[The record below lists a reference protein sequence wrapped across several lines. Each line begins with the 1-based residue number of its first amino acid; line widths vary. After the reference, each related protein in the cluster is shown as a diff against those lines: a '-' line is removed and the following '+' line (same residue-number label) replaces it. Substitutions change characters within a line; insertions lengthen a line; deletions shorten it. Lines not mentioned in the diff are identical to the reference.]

1 MTWFKVDDGFYRNP
15 KTAPLSD
22 TAQALWLRAATW
34 SCDMLTDG
42 VVPEAMISVLRGRK
56 KTASELVD
64 SGLWEK
70 TESGYLFHD
79 WFEYQPSA
87 EETAELKEKRSE
99 AGRRGAEKRWGKPDS
114 KSHSK
119 PIANAM
125 PNTIANQKQDDSTPH
140 GKPIAKSCPVSVPVT
155 TKETTP
161 NGVVKKHTKSSASKT
176 LIPDDWAPTVAH
188 RELAAKQNIDIEAEA
203 AKFTDWAKANGRKY
217 VDWDRAFSNWI
228 RNSKNFNRPS
238 SGYVNRAQQK
248 LDDQLRRIREV
259 EALEQSQPTL
269 IGGSN
274 GNSYGF

>member
-1 MTWFKVDDGFYRNP
+1 
-15 KTAPLSD
+15 
-22 TAQALWLRAATW
+22 
-34 SCDMLTDG
+34 MLTDG

-125 PNTIANQKQDDSTPH
+125 PNTMANQKQDDSTPH
-140 GKPIAKSCPVSVPVT
+140 GKPIAKSCPVSVPVL
-155 TKETTP
+155 KETKP
-161 NGVVKKHTKSSASKT
+161 NGLVKKNTKT
-176 LIPDDWAPTVAH
+176 LIPDSWTPTVAH
-188 RELAAKQNIDIEAEA
+188 RDLAARKNIDIESEA
-203 AKFTDWAKANGRKY
+203 AKFIDWAKANGRRY
-217 VDWDRAFSNWI
+217 VDWDRAFSNWL
-228 RNSKNFNRPS
+228 RNAENFNRKPGYTNHAQEKLNAHLNMIAAAEAREHQPQLIEGS
-238 SGYVNRAQQK
+238 SNAF
-248 LDDQLRRIREV
+248 
-259 EALEQSQPTL
+259 
-269 IGGSN
+269 
-274 GNSYGF
+274 GF